1 MAIVAPSALSVKLG
15 IRSNS
20 TDMLVQ
26 TVNITDWND
35 WAITATA
42 CNEVVTSGANVQRL
56 FTSVFSLSEV
66 RPQPFTLWILSRLI
80 AALLSLRYRV
90 RCSSS

>member
-1 MAIVAPSALSVKLG
+1 MAIAAPSALSVKLG

-26 TVNITDWND
+26 TVNIIDWDD

-42 CNEVVTSGANVQRL
+42 CNEVVTSGADVQRI
-56 FTSVFSLSEV
+56 FTSVFSSSEI
-66 RPQPFTLWILSRLI
+66 RSQPFTLWILSGLI
-80 AALLSLRYRV
+80 AALLSLRYRL